1 MTLLRLLALLL
12 AFATTALHAQ
22 PVLPVPPLSA
32 FDAQLK
38 ASGEGREFSTTMAF
52 VRMLG
57 TLAKDK
63 KLGKHVVPIVA
74 DESRT
79 FGMEGMFRSLGI
91 WSSVGQNY
99 TPQDHGELMFYKES
113 KDGQILQEGI
123 TEAGAMAS
131 WIAAA
136 TSSRTP
142 R

>member
-1 MTLLRLLALLL
+1 VPALT
-12 AFATTALHAQ
+12 AFE
-22 PVLPVPPLSA
+22 P
-32 FDAQLK
+32 QLK

-57 TLAKDK
+57 TLVKDK

-99 TPQDHGELMFYKES
+99 TRRTPASSMFYKES
-113 KDGQILQEGI
+113 K
-123 TEAGAMAS
+123 TARSCRKAS
-131 WIAAA
+131 PKPAPWL
-136 TSSRTP
+136 P
-142 R
+142 G